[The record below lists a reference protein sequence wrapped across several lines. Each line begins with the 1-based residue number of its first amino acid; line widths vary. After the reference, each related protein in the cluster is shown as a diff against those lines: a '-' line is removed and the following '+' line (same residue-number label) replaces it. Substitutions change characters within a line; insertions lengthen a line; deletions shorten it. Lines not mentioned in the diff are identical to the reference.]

1 MADID
6 KPWGGRFREATHE
19 LVEEFTES
27 VSFDRRLAL
36 HDIRQ
41 NLAHVEAL
49 RAAGILTEAEAEKLS
64 RGLREIEEEIREG
77 RFVFRRELE
86 DVHMNIEQALREK
99 IGPLAGKLHTGR
111 SRNDQVATDF
121 RLYLRDET
129 QEILSLLRT
138 LRQALVAKAEEVFGL
153 VLPGF
158 THLQHAQPVLLSH
171 HLLAYYQMFSR
182 DAERFR
188 EALKRLGVCPLGSAA
203 LAGTPYPLDRELTA
217 RLLGFDRPAE
227 NSLDAVSDRDFALEF
242 LFNAALNMMHL
253 SRLSEEI
260 ILWMSPEFG
269 FVDLPDALCTGS
281 SIMPQKKNPDVAE
294 LIRGKTGRVYGNLMA
309 LLTVMKGLPLAYNRD
324 LQEDKEPVFD
334 TADTLKRSLKLAG
347 LMVEGLI
354 PRAERM
360 RAAAEEGHTTATDL
374 ADYLVLK
381 GLPFREAHHVVGRIV
396 AYAEEKGLKL
406 WEIPLEELRRFSEL
420 IEEDVYQWL
429 TVEGSVARRRTFGGT
444 APERVRE
451 ALARAREALK
461 EEARDLETQRS

>member
-1 MADID
+1 MAEVD

-41 NLAHVEAL
+41 NLAHVETL
-49 RAAGILTEAEAEKLS
+49 RAAGILTQAEAEKLS
-64 RGLREIEEEIREG
+64 RGLREIEAEIREG

-86 DVHMNIEQALREK
+86 DVHMNLEQALREK

-121 RLYLRDET
+121 RLYLRE
-129 QEILSLLRT
+129 EILEILELLHA
-138 LRQALVAKAEEVFGL
+138 LRKALVDKAEEVLG
-153 VLPGF
+153 VILPGF

-188 EALKRLGVCPLGSAA
+188 ESLKRVNLCPLGSAA
-203 LAGTPYPLDRELTA
+203 LAGTPYPLDRAYTA
-217 RLLGFDRPAE
+217 RLLGFEAPTE

-242 LFNAALNMMHL
+242 LFHAALTMAHL

-269 FVDLPDALCTGS
+269 FIDLPDALCTGS

-294 LIRGKTGRVYGNLMA
+294 LIRGKTGRVYGNLLA
-309 LLTVMKGLPLAYNRD
+309 LLTVVKGLPLAYNRD

-334 TADTLKRSLKLAG
+334 TADTLKPSLKLAA
-347 LMVEGLI
+347 LMVEGLV

-360 RAAAEEGHTTATDL
+360 RASAEEGYTTATDL

-381 GLPFREAHHVVGRIV
+381 GLPFREAHHLVGRIV
-396 AYAEEKGLKL
+396 AWAEERGLKL
-406 WEIPLEELRRFSEL
+406 WEIPLQELRRFSEL
-420 IEEDVYQWL
+420 IQDDVYQWL
-429 TVEGSVARRRTFGGT
+429 TVEGSVARRRTLGGT

-461 EEARDLETQRS
+461 KEVRDLETQRS

>member
-1 MADID
+1 MANID
-6 KPWGGRFREATHE
+6 KLWGGRFRESTHA
-19 LVEEFTES
+19 LVEKFTES

-36 HDIRQ
+36 QDIRQ
-41 NLAHVEAL
+41 NLAHIEAL
-49 RAAGILTEAEAEKLS
+49 REAGVLTPEEAETLS

-86 DVHMNIEQALREK
+86 DVHMNIEAALTER

-121 RLYLRDET
+121 RLYLTEEVRS
-129 QEILSLLRT
+129 ILELLRD
-138 LRQALVAKAEEVFGL
+138 LRRALVDKAEEVFGII
-153 VLPGF
+153 LPGF
-158 THLQHAQPVLLSH
+158 THLQHAQPVLFSH
-171 HLLAYYQMFSR
+171 HLLAYYEMFSR

-188 EALKRLGVCPLGSAA
+188 ESLKRLAVCPLGSAA

-217 RLLGFDRPAE
+217 RLLGFERPAP

-242 LFNAALNMMHL
+242 LFNAALTMMHL
-253 SRLSEEI
+253 SRLSEEL

-269 FVDLPDALCTGS
+269 FIDLPDALCTGS

-294 LIRGKTGRVYGNLMA
+294 LIRGKTGRVYGNLVA

-334 TADTLKRSLKLAG
+334 TVDTLKSCLELSV
-347 LMVEGLI
+347 LMVEGLH
-354 PRAERM
+354 PRVDRM
-360 RAAAEEGHTTATDL
+360 RTAAEEGYTTATDL
-374 ADYLVLK
+374 ADYLVMK
-381 GLPFREAHHVVGRIV
+381 GLPFRESHHVAGRIV

-406 WEIPLEELRRFSEL
+406 WEIPLSDFRRFSEL
-420 IEEDVYQWL
+420 IEEDVYEWL

-451 ALARAREALK
+451 ALKRARQAL
-461 EEARDLETQRS
+461 EEDR

>member
-138 LRQALVAKAEEVFGL
+138 LRQALVDKAEEVFGL

-242 LFNAALNMMHL
+242 LFNAALTMMHL

-347 LMVEGLI
+347 LMVEGLT

-406 WEIPLEELRRFSEL
+406 WEIPLKELQRFSEL
-420 IEEDVYQWL
+420 IGEDVYQWL
-429 TVEGSVARRRTFGGT
+429 TVEGSVARRRTLGGT